1 MEDADELRRQVAD
14 LTDKLARKTAEA
26 DEYRQS
32 VFALLNIVDP
42 YVRPT
47 DEELHDMMHG
57 PRGQSILDVIAEFE
71 RLVPTPGDVQNGN
84 G

>member
-26 DEYRQS
+26 DEYRRS
-32 VFALLNIVDP
+32 MYALLDRALP

-57 PRGQSILDVIAEFE
+57 PRGQSILEVIEEFE
-71 RLVPTPGDVQNGN
+71 RQSPDAEGDPHDAG
-84 G
+84 

>member
-14 LTDKLARKTAEA
+14 LTEKLARKTAEA

-47 DEELHDMMHG
+47 DEELDDMMHG
-57 PRGQSILDVIAEFE
+57 PRGQSIMDVIAEFE
-71 RLVPTPGDVQNGN
+71 RFAPAPGDVQNGN